1 MPAPRGGSGQE
12 ITFGARA
19 SAECRLVL
27 DVCGEGPRLYHPSPS
42 LSPPHSFFRLAYTS
56 PPVCALH
63 ITADA
68 WHLSARGPTC
78 DARARRARYEMLEN
92 FFPLPLLI
100 LLGLLLTFLVS
111 NGVAGWI
118 ARRQLQVLERNY
130 ARVTV
135 GAGGTGAPR
144 IPVTII
150 TGAQHNRS
158 LGENRD
164 ARAGNPLVLP
174 VPLTPP
180 HFPALCFPP
189 APRCACRLPRGR
201 EDCPAEPHPLQ
212 PGRPAHLRH

>member
-1 MPAPRGGSGQE
+1 LGLA
-12 ITFGARA
+12 
-19 SAECRLVL
+19 L
-27 DVCGEGPRLYHPSPS
+27 DMCGEVGLVGSTI
-42 LSPPHSFFRLAYTS
+42 PPLPLRRTLFFRLAYTS

-68 WHLSARGPTC
+68 WHLSARGPTH

-158 LGENRD
+158 LGENRG
-164 ARAGNPLVLP
+164 ARAGNPP
-174 VPLTPP
+174 RPPRALTPP
-180 HFPALCFPP
+180 HIPCSLLPPCPPLCVQ
-189 APRCACRLPRGR
+189 ASSG
-201 EDCPAEPHPLQ
+201 
-212 PGRPAHLRH
+212 PGRLSF